1 MKIAVLLWPH
11 ANVRYFESMRKI
23 SENELNIMLSA
34 ISPENRVHAEECGG
48 LQLWVFDADYD
59 DKMKSLL
66 SRISC
71 AYAIFEKTGESLRP
85 IMPGGQLRFGS
96 DLSGILKYKGKTN
109 EMFTGMLI
117 NLAVFSS
124 AFASQFDKN
133 LSILDPM
140 CGRGTS
146 LYEGLRRSYDMS
158 GIEIDKT
165 DVSELNKFLKKYA
178 EYNKYKHKIESS
190 SMTVSGKSAGAKLKY
205 TLAENNALWKEDP
218 KTVTVVNGDTLFAD
232 KFYKG
237 RCFHALVCDLP
248 YGIQHESR
256 DGQSKVTLDSM
267 MNKALL
273 AWKKTLF
280 PGAAIALSFNANTL
294 PLSDARTMLKEAGY
308 RPLEGEFYDNFAHWV
323 EQAITRD
330 IVIARFDG

>member
-1 MKIAVLLWPH
+1 MKIAILLWPH
-11 ANVRYFESMRKI
+11 ANVRYFESIHKI
-23 SENELNIMLSA
+23 SENELNIMLSV
-34 ISPENRVHAEECGG
+34 ISPEIRVKAEECGG
-48 LQLWVFDADYD
+48 LPLWTFEADFDERL
-59 DKMKSLL
+59 KSLL
-66 SRISC
+66 SRVSC
-71 AYAIFEKTGESLRP
+71 AYAVFEMNGQTLRP
-85 IMPGGQLRFGS
+85 IMQGGQLRFGS

-109 EMFTGMLI
+109 EMFTGMLL

-158 GIEIDKT
+158 GIEIDRT

-190 SMTVSGKSAGAKLKY
+190 SMTVAGKSAGAKLKY
-205 TLAENNALWKEDP
+205 TLAENNTLWKEDP

-256 DGQSKVTLDSM
+256 DGQSRVTLDSM
-267 MNKALL
+267 MARALV
-273 AWKKTLF
+273 AWKRTLF
-280 PGAAIALSFNANTL
+280 PGAAVALSFNSNTL
-294 PLSDARTMLKEAGY
+294 PLSQAREMLEKAGY
-308 RPLEGEFYDNFAHWV
+308 RPLEGELYDHFSHWV